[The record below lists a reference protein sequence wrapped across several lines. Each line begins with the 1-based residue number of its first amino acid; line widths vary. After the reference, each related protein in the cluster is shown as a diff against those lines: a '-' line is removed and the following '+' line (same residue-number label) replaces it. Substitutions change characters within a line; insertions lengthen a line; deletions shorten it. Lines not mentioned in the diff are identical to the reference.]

1 MHPNTASPP
10 VTVGGPARSWGS
22 FLLRPVLLPML
33 LLGCLA
39 LPAAAASVQVKV
51 QDSAGR
57 AVPDAVVYLE
67 SREAKAAVKAAKGAE
82 IAQVDKNFV
91 PKVTVVTVG
100 TSVDF
105 PNRDTVR
112 HHVYSFSPTKTFE
125 LKLYAGKPASPV
137 VFERPG
143 IAVLGCNIHDNMV
156 AWVVVVD
163 SPYYGHS
170 ATSGSVTLDNVPP
183 GNYRL
188 RTWHAAMPV
197 EQPPLDQALVVP
209 ASGISTT
216 VGVAGVVK

>member
-1 MHPNTASPP
+1 MQATAHPTPQRP
-10 VTVGGPARSWGS
+10 RSG
-22 FLLRPVLLPML
+22 PVLRAFLQ
-33 LLGCLA
+33 CA
-39 LPAAAASVQVKV
+39 LPAALASSGVALPAMAASVQVKL

-57 AVPDAVVYLE
+57 PVPDAVVYLE
-67 SREAKAAVKAAKGAE
+67 SREAKAASKAAKGAE
-82 IAQVDKNFV
+82 IAQVDKSFV
-91 PKVTVVTVG
+91 PKVSVVPVG
-100 TSVDF
+100 TAVDF

-137 VFERPG
+137 VFDRPG

-170 ATSGSVTLDNVPP
+170 AASGSVTLDNVPP

-197 EQPPLDQALVVP
+197 EQPPMDQALVVP
-209 ASGISTT
+209 AGGASVT